1 MKLAVTLSLA
11 GALAAAAQT
20 AAPAAKAAQA
30 GTAGQAASA
39 GRAAMAGQAAIASLS
54 TIPATPPANTSA
66 QDIAQFE
73 KNMRMMA
80 AYLAATSATAADPSQ
95 SDANRALVQRMA
107 TYLAGLQALSA
118 SNAKLRPSINQA
130 QQSFNSLG
138 FLQYLALSNAFQ
150 SSNPEQPQPAQ
161 NWQQPPPFALTAP
174 ESTGVSDADKDVSS
188 ELHTRYETDAAQS
201 AGVWQ
206 NAETLRQNLAARGLG
221 LNVHTA
227 TALVRLPL
235 HFNSAANALR
245 RNDWDAARTHL
256 EQAEAETEKIA
267 NTVGK

>member
-1 MKLAVTLSLA
+1 MKLAVMLSLA
-11 GALAAAAQT
+11 GALSAGAQT
-20 AAPAAKAAQA
+20 AAPAAKA
-30 GTAGQAASA
+30 GQAPTA
-39 GRAAMAGQAAIASLS
+39 GRAAMAAMS
-54 TIPATPPANTSA
+54 TLPATPPANTST

-80 AYLAATSATAADPSQ
+80 AYLAATSPTADQSQ
-95 SDANRALVQRMA
+95 VEANRALVRRMA
-107 TYLAGLQALSA
+107 TYMAGLEALSS
-118 SNAKLRPSINQA
+118 SNAKLRPPINRA

-138 FLQYLALSNAFQ
+138 FLQYLALANSFQ
-150 SSNPEQPQPAQ
+150 TSNPDQPPPQPPAQ

-174 ESTGVSDADKDVSS
+174 ESTDVSDADKEVAA
-188 ELHTRYETDAAQS
+188 ELHTRYETDAAHS

>member
-1 MKLAVTLSLA
+1 MKLAVSVFLA
-11 GALAAAAQT
+11 GALAASAQT
-20 AAPAAKAAQA
+20 AAPAPK
-30 GTAGQAASA
+30 AGQSVMA
-39 GRAAMAGQAAIASLS
+39 GRAAMAALS
-54 TIPATPPANTSA
+54 TLPATPPANTST
-66 QDIAQFE
+66 QDIVQFE

-80 AYLAATSATAADPSQ
+80 AYLAATSPAAGQSQ
-95 SDANRALVQRMA
+95 VEANRAMVQRMA
-107 TYLAGLQALSA
+107 AYMAGLQALSS
-118 SNAKLRPSINQA
+118 SNSKLRPPINRA

-138 FLQYLALSNAFQ
+138 FLQYLALADSFQ
-150 SSNPEQPQPAQ
+150 STSPQQPLEQPPPQPAQ
-161 NWQQPPPFALTAP
+161 NWQQPPPFVLTAP
-174 ESTGVSDADKDVSS
+174 ESTDVSDADKDVSA
-188 ELHTRYETDAAQS
+188 ELHTRYDTDAAHS

-267 NTVGK
+267 TTVGK

>member
-1 MKLAVTLSLA
+1 M
-11 GALAAAAQT
+11 
-20 AAPAAKAAQA
+20 
-30 GTAGQAASA
+30 
-39 GRAAMAGQAAIASLS
+39 AAMSAL
-54 TIPATPPANTSA
+54 PATPPASTSA

-73 KNMRMMA
+73 KTMQMAA
-80 AYLAATSATAADPSQ
+80 AYLALSAPNADPSQ
-95 SDANRALVQRMA
+95 AQANQALVQRMA

-118 SNAKLRPSINQA
+118 SNTKLRPPINHAKQT
-130 QQSFNSLG
+130 FNSLG
-138 FLQYLALSNAFQ
+138 FLQYLALANSFQ
-150 SSNPEQPQPAQ
+150 SANPEQPLPAK

-174 ESTGVSDADKDVSS
+174 ESTDVSDADKDVSA
-188 ELHTRYETDAAQS
+188 ELHTRYDTDAAHS